1 MGTGAHHA
9 VTSHPFHF
17 AMVLL
22 VQPGLQ
28 ARLFRAKIG
37 IADTDLLKAE
47 FQPPLFDFQGKL
59 RKIERMRHD

>member
-1 MGTGAHHA
+1 MRAGAHHT
-9 VTSHPFHF
+9 VTRHPVHF
-17 AMVLL
+17 AVVLL

-28 ARLFRAKIG
+28 ARLFQTKIG

-47 FQPPLFDFQGKL
+47 FQPPLFNLQGEL